1 MSKLIPVFKIL
12 SSKQKKN
19 FFILIFL
26 TFITLCLEVG
36 GIGMFIP
43 LMYSLIDNVDQ
54 IRNNFFFKIFFDE
67 KDDVDKIFLISAFTM
82 CGFLIIKNFYLMAF
96 HYFEGRFIHGARE
109 TISHRLFKK
118 FIENEYNFFIQK
130 HTSKMLT
137 RIKSD
142 LDLLT
147 GALTSASIIFTEIVM
162 ILGISLI
169 IFFYDPKSFLIVSS
183 TLTFFAFIYFLLVTK
198 KIASLREFRQKFE
211 EGRFKNLQEAF
222 GGIKEIKIFKKE
234 KFFLNNYLFFSKGI
248 SKIFVIYFIIQR
260 FAKIYFELVL
270 IIGLVFLLI
279 YFKSESSIQSKD
291 FFASISV
298 FLFAALRLIP
308 SLSRLILAFNSI
320 KFSKRA
326 VENIDEELSN
336 LSYQITDH
344 KIDYPQNFEDLKI
357 ENLSITYENR
367 HQPTIE
373 NFNYKI
379 KKGQK
384 ILIVGETGSGKSTL
398 ADVITGI
405 KKGDVGKIYINENI
419 EVNNIFPYVSYVP
432 QNVFLFDDT
441 ILNNITFSN
450 EKFDQDKLDKVI
462 KVAILENFIN
472 GLPKNLKTIIGEKGS
487 QISGGQAQRI
497 GVARALYHDKP
508 IIVFDEA
515 TSALDNETE
524 EKLIKNLFNYYNE
537 KTFIVIAHKFKDYE
551 NFDTVIQMKK
561 LNLKFLKG
569 Q

>member
-405 KKGDVGKIYINENI
+405 KKGDDGKIYINENI
-419 EVNNIFPYVSYVP
+419 EVNNIFPYVSYV
-432 QNVFLFDDT
+432 
-441 ILNNITFSN
+441 
-450 EKFDQDKLDKVI
+450 
-462 KVAILENFIN
+462 
-472 GLPKNLKTIIGEKGS
+472 
-487 QISGGQAQRI
+487 
-497 GVARALYHDKP
+497 
-508 IIVFDEA
+508 
-515 TSALDNETE
+515 
-524 EKLIKNLFNYYNE
+524 
-537 KTFIVIAHKFKDYE
+537 HKMYFCLMTQ
-551 NFDTVIQMKK
+551 F
-561 LNLKFLKG
+561 
-569 Q
+569 

>member
-109 TISHRLFKK
+109 NISHRLFKK

-222 GGIKEIKIFKKE
+222 GGIKEIKIFKKK

>member
-405 KKGDVGKIYINENI
+405 KKGDDGKIYINENI

>member
-118 FIENEYNFFIQK
+118 FIENEYNFFIKK

-336 LSYQITDH
+336 LTYQITDH
-344 KIDYPQNFEDLKI
+344 KIDYPQDFEDLKI

-441 ILNNITFSN
+441 ILNNITFSDEN
-450 EKFDQDKLDKVI
+450 FDQDKLDKVI

-551 NFDTVIQMKK
+551 NFDTVIQMNKS
-561 LNLKFLKG
+561 NFKFLKG
-569 Q
+569 E

>member
-147 GALTSASIIFTEIVM
+147 GALTSASIIFTETVM

-405 KKGDVGKIYINENI
+405 KKGDDGKIYINENI

>member
-1 MSKLIPVFKIL
+1 MNKLIPVIKVL

-19 FFILIFL
+19 FSILIFL
-26 TFITLCLEVG
+26 TLITLCLEAG

-54 IRNNFFFKIFFDE
+54 IKDNFFFKFFFDE
-67 KDDVDKIFLISAFTM
+67 NDSVDEIFTLSAFTL

-109 TISHRLFKK
+109 SISHKLFKK

-147 GALTSASIIFTEIVM
+147 AALTSTSTIFTEIVM
-162 ILGISLI
+162 ILGISSI
-169 IFFYDPKSFLIVSS
+169 IFLYDSKSFLIVSS
-183 TLTFFAFIYFLLVTK
+183 LLIFFASIYFLLVTK

-234 KFFLNNYLFFSKGI
+234 KFFLNNYLFFSKNI
-248 SKIFVIYFIIQR
+248 SKIFIIYFIIQR

-270 IIGLVFLLI
+270 IVGLVLLLLF
-279 YFKSESSIQSKD
+279 FKSENSIQSKD

-326 VENIDEELSN
+326 VENIHEELSN
-336 LSYQITDH
+336 QTYQIDDQ
-344 KIDYPQNFEDLKI
+344 KIDYPNDFKNLKI

-367 HQPTIE
+367 NQSIIK
-373 NFNYKI
+373 NFNYQI

-398 ADVITGI
+398 VDVMIGI
-405 KKGDVGKIYINENI
+405 KKGDKGKIFLNEKN
-419 EVNNIFPYVSYVP
+419 EVQNIFPFTSYVP

-441 ILNNITFSN
+441 ISNNITFN
-450 EKFDQDKLDKVI
+450 DENFDQNKLDKVI
-462 KVAILENFIN
+462 KVSILENFIN
-472 GLPKNLKTIIGEKGS
+472 GLPNNLNTIIGEKGS

-497 GVARALYHDKP
+497 GIARALYHDKP

-524 EKLIKNLFNYYNE
+524 EKLIRNMFNFYSE

-551 NFDTVIQMKK
+551 NFDTVIQMNK

-569 Q
+569 E

>member
-1 MSKLIPVFKIL
+1 MDKLIPVIKVL

-19 FFILIFL
+19 FSILIFL
-26 TFITLCLEVG
+26 TLITLCLEAG

-54 IRNNFFFKIFFDE
+54 IKDNFLFKFFFNENDSVDEIFT
-67 KDDVDKIFLISAFTM
+67 LSAFTL

-109 TISHRLFKK
+109 SISHKLFKK

-147 GALTSASIIFTEIVM
+147 AALTSTSIIFTETVM
-162 ILGISLI
+162 ILGISSI
-169 IFFYDPKSFLIVSS
+169 IFLFDSKSFLIVS
-183 TLTFFAFIYFLLVTK
+183 TLLIFFAAIYFLLVTK
-198 KIASLREFRQKFE
+198 KLGSLREFRQKFE

-234 KFFLNNYLFFSKGI
+234 NFFLNNYLFFSKNI

-270 IIGLVFLLI
+270 IVGLVLLLLF
-279 YFKSESSIQSKD
+279 FKSENSIQSKD

-326 VENIDEELSN
+326 VENIHEELSN
-336 LSYQITDH
+336 QTYQINDQ
-344 KIDYPQNFEDLKI
+344 KINYPNDFQNLKI

-367 HQPTIE
+367 NQPIIE
-373 NFNYKI
+373 NFNYQI

-398 ADVITGI
+398 VDVIIGI
-405 KKGDVGKIYINENI
+405 KKRDKGKIFLNEKN
-419 EVNNIFPYVSYVP
+419 EVQNIFPFTSYVP

-441 ILNNITFSN
+441 ISNNITFN
-450 EKFDQDKLDKVI
+450 DENFDQNKIDKVI
-462 KVAILENFIN
+462 KVSILENFIN
-472 GLPKNLKTIIGEKGS
+472 GLPNNLNTIIGEKGS

-508 IIVFDEA
+508 IIIFDEA
-515 TSALDNETE
+515 TSSLDNETE
-524 EKLIKNLFNYYNE
+524 EKLIKNMFNYYNE

-551 NFDTVIQMKK
+551 KFDTVIQMDKQ
-561 LNLKFLKG
+561 NFKFLKG
-569 Q
+569 E

>member
-109 TISHRLFKK
+109 NISHRLFKK

-405 KKGDVGKIYINENI
+405 KKGDDGKIYINENI

>member
-1 MSKLIPVFKIL
+1 
-12 SSKQKKN
+12 
-19 FFILIFL
+19 
-26 TFITLCLEVG
+26 
-36 GIGMFIP
+36 
-43 LMYSLIDNVDQ
+43 
-54 IRNNFFFKIFFDE
+54 
-67 KDDVDKIFLISAFTM
+67 
-82 CGFLIIKNFYLMAF
+82 
-96 HYFEGRFIHGARE
+96 
-109 TISHRLFKK
+109 
-118 FIENEYNFFIQK
+118 
-130 HTSKMLT
+130 MLT

-147 GALTSASIIFTEIVM
+147 GALTSTSIIFTETVM
-162 ILGISLI
+162 ILGISTI
-169 IFFYDPKSFLIVSS
+169 IFFYNPQSFLIVCSI
-183 TLTFFAFIYFLLVTK
+183 LIFFSFVYFLLVTK

-234 KFFLNNYLFFSKGI
+234 NFFLNNYLFFSKNI

-270 IIGLVFLLI
+270 IIGLVLLLI
-279 YFKSESSIQSKD
+279 YFKSENSIQSKD

-320 KFSKRA
+320 KFSKKA
-326 VENIDEELSN
+326 VENIDEELSSQTFQVMN
-336 LSYQITDH
+336 HNIN
-344 KIDYPQNFEDLKI
+344 YPKGFKNLKI

-398 ADVITGI
+398 VDVITGI
-405 KKGDVGKIYINENI
+405 KKRDNGKIFINENI

-441 ILNNITFSN
+441 ILNNITFSDEN
-450 EKFDQDKLDKVI
+450 FDQDKLDKVI
-462 KVAILENFIN
+462 KIATLEN
-472 GLPKNLKTIIGEKGS
+472 L
-487 QISGGQAQRI
+487 
-497 GVARALYHDKP
+497 
-508 IIVFDEA
+508 
-515 TSALDNETE
+515 
-524 EKLIKNLFNYYNE
+524 
-537 KTFIVIAHKFKDYE
+537 
-551 NFDTVIQMKK
+551 
-561 LNLKFLKG
+561 
-569 Q
+569 

>member
-26 TFITLCLEVG
+26 TFITLCLEIG

-67 KDDVDKIFLISAFTM
+67 KDDVNKIFLISAFTM
-82 CGFLIIKNFYLMAF
+82 CGFLIIKNFYLMVF

-147 GALTSASIIFTEIVM
+147 GALTSTSIIFTEIVM
-162 ILGISLI
+162 IVGISLI

-183 TLTFFAFIYFLLVTK
+183 TLIFFTLIYFLLVTK

-234 KFFLNNYLFFSKGI
+234 NFFLNNYLFFSKSI

-270 IIGLVFLLI
+270 VIGLVFLLI

-336 LSYQITDH
+336 QTYQITDH
-344 KIDYPQNFEDLKI
+344 KIDYPQVFEDLKI

-367 HQPTIE
+367 NQPTIE

-398 ADVITGI
+398 ADIITGI
-405 KKGDVGKIYINENI
+405 KKGDVGKIYINQNI
-419 EVNNIFPYVSYVP
+419 EVSNIFPYVSYVP

-441 ILNNITFSN
+441 ILNNITFN
-450 EKFDQDKLDKVI
+450 EENFDQEKLNKSI
-462 KVAILENFIN
+462 KVASLENFIN
-472 GLPKNLKTIIGEKGS
+472 SLPNKLKTIIGEKGS
-487 QISGGQAQRI
+487 QISGGQAQRMGI
-497 GVARALYHDKP
+497 ARALYHDKP

-515 TSALDNETE
+515 TSALDNVTET
-524 EKLIKNLFNYYNE
+524 KLIKNLFNYYNK
-537 KTFIVIAHKFKDYE
+537 KTFIMIAHKFKDYE
-551 NFDTVIQMKK
+551 NFDTVIQMSKS
-561 LNLKFLKG
+561 NLKFLKNH
-569 Q
+569 

>member
-109 TISHRLFKK
+109 NISHRLFKK

>member
-26 TFITLCLEVG
+26 TFITLCLEIG

-54 IRNNFFFKIFFDE
+54 IKNNFFFKIFFDE
-67 KDDVDKIFLISAFTM
+67 KDDVNKIFLISAFTM

-109 TISHRLFKK
+109 QISHRLFKK

-147 GALTSASIIFTEIVM
+147 GALTSTSIIFTEIVM

-169 IFFYDPKSFLIVSS
+169 IFFYDPINFLIVSS
-183 TLTFFAFIYFLLVTK
+183 VLAFFAFFYFLLVSK

-234 KFFLNNYLFFSKGI
+234 KFFLNNYLFFSKSI

-270 IIGLVFLLI
+270 IIGLIFLLI
-279 YFKSESSIQSKD
+279 YFKSDNSIQSKD

-298 FLFAALRLIP
+298 FVFAALRLIP

-336 LSYQITDH
+336 QTYQITDH
-344 KIDYPQNFEDLKI
+344 KVDYPKNFESIKI
-357 ENLSITYENR
+357 ENLSITYKNR
-367 HQPTIE
+367 HQPIFE

-379 KKGQK
+379 KKGEK

-398 ADVITGI
+398 VDVITGI
-405 KKGDVGKIYINENI
+405 KKKDVGKIYINENI
-419 EVNNIFPYVSYVP
+419 EVNNIFPHVSYVP

-441 ILNNITFSN
+441 ILSNITFSDEN
-450 EKFDQDKLDKVI
+450 FDQEKLDKAI
-462 KVAILENFIN
+462 KVAILETFIN
-472 GLPKNLKTIIGEKGS
+472 ELPKNLQTIIGENGS

-497 GVARALYHDKP
+497 GLARALYHDKP

-524 EKLIKNLFNYYNE
+524 KKLIKNLFNYYKE
-537 KTFIVIAHKFKDYE
+537 KTFIIIAHKFKDYK
-551 NFDTVIQMKK
+551 NFDTVIQMNK
-561 LNLKFLKG
+561 LNIKFLKG